1 MIYTKVTDMGLDHR
15 SSFAALASVFLS
27 SQSEDSDSPM
37 KVLDSPVEI
46 SPARK
51 RTLSFGSVFY
61 DDLSSSN
68 ISALSVETS
77 IPDTSLLDSDPFA
90 DLTASPV
97 QAMRSPTSP
106 TSHATVGPK
115 SPLSAPSSPSRDF
128 PWFRTTPTTSPVLPA
143 YKKPAFRNSPSLP
156 SLSTLANLDIKIPRK
171 ARNSH
176 QKPSLTS
183 HH

>member
-1 MIYTKVTDMGLDHR
+1 MDLKHR
-15 SSFAALASVFLS
+15 RSFAALASVFLS
-27 SQSEDSDSPM
+27 SQPEDSDSSMEAP
-37 KVLDSPVEI
+37 DSSVEI

-97 QAMRSPTSP
+97 QTVGTLISPVP
-106 TSHATVGPK
+106 HVKAGPK
-115 SPLSAPSSPSRDF
+115 SPLSAPSSPSREV
-128 PWFRTTPTTSPVLPA
+128 PWFRTTLTTSPALPA
-143 YKKPAFRNSPSLP
+143 HKRPAFRNSPSLP
-156 SLSTLANLDIKIPRK
+156 SLSTLANMHIKIPRK
-171 ARNSH
+171 ARNPYRESF
-176 QKPSLTS
+176 LTS
-183 HH
+183 HR